1 MTHHSFLLGERG
13 RLLPPARIFLSR
25 CVAISTQQNQV
36 LTRKLATKLI
46 QRIGMTFLPPRVAAW
61 RYQRGKRSLMEN
73 LNRGIGST
81 GGVVS
86 LTNVDISK
94 STATVASDDDS
105 DDFDVSVEL
114 EDVLDRVLE
123 ALSDKD
129 TVVRWSAAKGVLHS
143 SPYIFTAFPLLSF
156 FF

>member
-1 MTHHSFLLGERG
+1 
-13 RLLPPARIFLSR
+13 
-25 CVAISTQQNQV
+25 
-36 LTRKLATKLI
+36 
-46 QRIGMTFLPPRVAAW
+46 
-61 RYQRGKRSLMEN
+61 MEN